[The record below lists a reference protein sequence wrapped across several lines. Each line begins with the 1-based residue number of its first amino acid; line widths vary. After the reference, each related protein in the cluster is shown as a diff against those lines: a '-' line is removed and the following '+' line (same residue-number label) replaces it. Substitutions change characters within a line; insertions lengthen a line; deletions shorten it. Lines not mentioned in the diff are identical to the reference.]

1 MIDVPAIVP
10 AITKIRTTLLSA
22 SLLAIRERGLVED
35 YKRELSPEHREYV
48 ESIVGMDW
56 APFEI
61 GMAHYGALD
70 RLNLSSSDQYDLGF
84 QVGARIN
91 QSMLGTAM
99 RLAGEAGATPWH
111 ALSQLP
117 RLWTRMLDGGAIAIF
132 ELAPKDAR
140 IELHGCPLA
149 RYAYC
154 RNGWR
159 GMITGAVTPLCRRIF
174 ISELSELSDDNRF
187 AMHAAWA

>member
-1 MIDVPAIVP
+1 MPP
-10 AITKIRTTLLSA
+10 ITKIRTTLLSA
-22 SLLAIRERGLVED
+22 SLLAIKERGLFDD
-35 YKRELSPEHREYV
+35 YKRELSTEHREYI

-56 APFEI
+56 APFEV

-70 RLNLSSSDQYDLGF
+70 RLRLSNNEQYEIGL

-91 QSMLGTAM
+91 QSLLGMAM
-99 RLAGEAGATPWH
+99 RLAGEAGATPWT
-111 ALSQLP
+111 ALGQLP
-117 RLWTRMLDGGAIAIF
+117 RLWTRMLDGGAIGIY

-140 IELHGCPLA
+140 IELLGCPLA
-149 RYAYC
+149 RYGYC

-159 GMITGAVTPLCRRIF
+159 GMIVGALTPLCRRIF
-174 ISELSELSDDNRF
+174 ITEIPELSDDNNF